1 MYPFDTHKGGNVT
14 KRYTLP
20 LSSIQ
25 RRLLLYVVIPMLL
38 ISGAAITFGLNI
50 AGQQEEER
58 LKTDLKLIGRAIS
71 LPISDALLNNDLTTV
86 QANLDSVFNIGRVYG
101 ASVYDVNG
109 QQVAEAG
116 VTETDL
122 SDSWLARQTV
132 QTGVSQDDYRQVE
145 GREVFSQFLPIVD
158 RGGRIIGL
166 LQINRRASDF
176 DERFEQLSQV
186 AWVSWFIF
194 AVVTIAVLVFGH
206 YRGVGR
212 HVLYLRNIMQQ
223 VAQGRRDVRV
233 NTQGPSEI
241 VAISQGLNEMLEAV
255 TRAEHEIRDRRQEE
269 QRLNEAL
276 RAQEKM
282 AAIGSVSSGVAHE
295 LGAPLTVIDNRA
307 KKLLRHATS
316 DDDKRQLQAIRGQ
329 VHRLTR
335 LVNQLLAF
343 SRTPVSE
350 RQQVP
355 IKSLI
360 ERARTSVGFELENDD
375 IQCVIEYQG
384 DEVVKVDVSRMEL
397 ALVNVLRNAYQ
408 AAKSEVRIAVSQTP
422 SATAIMIMDDGD
434 GLTQSAQT
442 HATSPFYSSKTTGE
456 GTGLGLTIVQHI
468 MSDHDGQLK
477 LENRVQGGCC
487 ATLSL
492 PHIGLRSGDS
502 NDS

>member
-375 IQCVIEYQG
+375 IQCVVEYQG

>member
-1 MYPFDTHKGGNVT
+1 MT

-316 DDDKRQLQAIRGQ
+316 DDDKRQLKAIRGQ

-487 ATLSL
+487 ATLLL